1 MESFYE
7 NHKPEHAESILSFLA
22 VLHDPMIAIKEN
34 GKIVQANN
42 KAQELFGYHRNE
54 FLKMTVEDLLP
65 SNLHQLYRHFKE
77 IFIKKPSPGPMG
89 KSRKQY
95 ALFNRMGEK
104 IYVEVFLSPII
115 GPEGNITIATIRDV
129 TSETVGRRA
138 LINVMKEN
146 FSKTRQDFF
155 DSLALFLFR
164 DLKAQWV
171 AIGKLTATK
180 DAIQTISFLSNGQH
194 VDNVCYPLA
203 GMPCNMTIKSDEYL
217 ILDQLQQAHP
227 SCCSHNR
234 MDVLM
239 RTLGSACT
247 RHRAKCLA

>member
-95 ALFNRMGEK
+95 ALFNRM
-104 IYVEVFLSPII
+104 
-115 GPEGNITIATIRDV
+115 
-129 TSETVGRRA
+129 GRRA